1 MVHEI
6 LTAYVWETRRGLLLV
21 EADEDLL
28 FFRALRT
35 LRSAR
40 TVEELRE
47 VDDSLGLGMWE
58 RWYDLWSVVPSD
70 EDVEF
75 FDQWSDDSKPVHHWR
90 DHPATASFDFELPE
104 EDMPRSY
111 DEWLPDEVVETLR
124 DWMAD
129 DYLVRRSHVDDVRA
143 LLQEHGVRLI
153 EEPALADT
161 YENLS

>member
-1 MVHEI
+1 MVCC
-6 LTAYVWETRRGLLLV
+6 
-21 EADEDLL
+21 
-28 FFRALRT
+28 
-35 LRSAR
+35 
-40 TVEELRE
+40 
-47 VDDSLGLGMWE
+47 
-58 RWYDLWSVVPSD
+58 PSD